1 MVKITEDAEKFID
14 ELLEK
19 NQKVG
24 WGIKVYLSGY
34 ACSGPQF
41 GMSFQEK
48 ALEGEIV
55 DESAKSFKMFYDD
68 ETAKALEECVI
79 EFVDDLPKTSSGKI
93 MRKAIKKADEEKYK
107 KAQEAQNNT

>member
-1 MVKITEDAEKFID
+1 MVTITAEAEKFID

-41 GMSFQEK
+41 GMSFQQGAK
-48 ALEGEIV
+48 EGEKI
-55 DESAKSFKMFYDD
+55 DNSAKSFEFMFHRGHR
-68 ETAKALEECVI
+68 V
-79 EFVDDLPKTSSGKI
+79 TSSHDI
-93 MRKAIKKADEEKYK
+93 IKQDNHFPIKERSVIRVLRTICS
-107 KAQEAQNNT
+107 AQM

>member
-1 MVKITEDAEKFID
+1 MVQITADAEKFID

-41 GMSFQEK
+41 GMSFQKEVQ
-48 ALEGEIV
+48 EGETV

-79 EFVDDLPKTSSGKI
+79 EFVDDPNFGTGLSIRNPNFNGCASCGGGCGSS
-93 MRKAIKKADEEKYK
+93 
-107 KAQEAQNNT
+107 